1 MDVLLEGGA
10 ILQGRD
16 YTLIIDSSERMSI
29 IEQSEEK
36 SRWQLIQ
43 EVILAIATHCEQ
55 FAPEGIALY
64 LFSDDFQRYDHVTSD
79 KAIHI
84 FQNHQPSGKARLSK
98 VLKDATDS
106 YFARRATEQT
116 KPNGET
122 IIVITCGEIENPP
135 AVRQIII
142 DTANQ
147 LSRDEELAI
156 ELIQVGSNSIVTQF
170 FHALDDD
177 LQDQGAKF
185 DICNTVALADLEMMS
200 LTDILLQAIVN

>member
-10 ILQGRD
+10 ILQERD
-16 YTLIIDSSERMSI
+16 YTLIIDSSERMTI

-55 FAPEGIALY
+55 FSPEGITLY
-64 LFSDDFQRYDHVTSD
+64 LFSDHFQRYDHVTSD

-84 FQNHQPSGKARLSK
+84 FQNYQPSGKARLAP
-98 VLKDATDS
+98 VLKDATDH
-106 YFARRATEQT
+106 YFERRAIEQT
-116 KPNGET
+116 KANGET

-135 AVRQIII
+135 AVRKIII

-170 FHALDDD
+170 FHTLDED

-185 DICNTVALADLEMMS
+185 DICNTVALADLETMS